1 MAKQSTEGTE
11 LLQKVPT
18 PIIRMA
24 TVICMIAGIISVF
37 DFILFGTLLPRISE
51 SFAWSTTQAL
61 LVSTF
66 VSVGTA
72 IVLFAMGP
80 LVDKMGRRKGM
91 ITTVFGTAVS
101 SAASAAAT
109 GAASLIGVR
118 AIGGL
123 SLAEQSINATYL
135 NEMYNAA
142 EDKRVT
148 RNRGFVFSMVQTGW
162 PLGALTAALF
172 VAFMGSVLGIDDWRW
187 IFLIATVPA
196 LIVAWWC
203 RKLPET
209 PQFLAQKASRA
220 VGSHQNTKSRSFLIF
235 RRPYLKTTVFLG
247 SAWLFNWMSIQ
258 SFSVLGTTVLETGK
272 GFSSTNS
279 LLMVAAS
286 NLAAVLGYLAHGW
299 LGDRFDRRKVI
310 AIGWLIAAALFTA
323 MLLGPNDTLF
333 VLATYMAG
341 LFFLLGPYAT
351 MLVYQSEA
359 YPTECR
365 ATGGAFAFAMS
376 QPGAILGGLF
386 LTVATAAGLNY
397 TMAALVVGAGAC
409 LISGIIMIS
418 ARTKKKATPVDTTE
432 LPPEERKD
440 ELTAPVN

>member
-1 MAKQSTEGTE
+1 MPQQSTGSEE
-11 LLQKVPT
+11 LFQKVPT
-18 PIIRMA
+18 RIIRMA
-24 TVICMIAGIISVF
+24 TVICMIAGIVAVF

-51 SFAWSTTQAL
+51 SFGWSTSEAL
-61 LVSTF
+61 LVSTL

-72 IVLFAMGP
+72 IVLFTMGP
-80 LVDKMGRRKGM
+80 LVDKIGRRKGM
-91 ITTVFGTAVS
+91 ITTVLGTAVS

-109 GAASLIGVR
+109 GATSLVGVR

-135 NEMYNAA
+135 NELYNAA

-172 VAFMGSVLGIDDWRW
+172 VAFMGAVLGIEDWRW
-187 IFLIATVPA
+187 IFLIATAPA
-196 LIVAWWC
+196 LLVAWWC

-209 PQFLAQKASRA
+209 PQFLAQKVSRA
-220 VGSHQNTKSRSFLIF
+220 TAAQQKTKTQSFLIF
-235 RRPYLKTTVFLG
+235 RRPYLKTTLFLG
-247 SAWLFNWMSIQ
+247 SAWMFNWMSIQ
-258 SFSVLGTTVLETGK
+258 TFSVLGTTVLETGK
-272 GFSSTNS
+272 GFSATNS

-286 NLAAVLGYLAHGW
+286 NLVAVLGYLAHGW

-310 AIGWLIAAALFTA
+310 AVGWLIAAALFTA
-323 MLLGPNDTLF
+323 MLLGPNNTVF
-333 VLATYMAG
+333 VLVTYMTG

-386 LTVATAAGLNY
+386 LTIVTAAGLNY
-397 TMAALVVGAGAC
+397 TMAALVVGSGAC

-418 ARTKKKATPVDTTE
+418 ARTHRKSPSMVASG
-432 LPPEERKD
+432 PPEEEKD
-440 ELTAPVN
+440 LLTAPAK